1 LTRTVAGGYPARVID
16 LDPNRPPA
24 TPRDAATLILL
35 RPGARAPFE
44 IFLVK
49 RHARSSFMASAYVFP
64 GGKLDD
70 ADAEPAVLARAVGR
84 SPEQAARALA
94 EPDAPTRAVALYVAA
109 IRETFEEAG
118 ILLADV
124 DSGAD
129 LAAARTQLAAGASF
143 AEVLASLD
151 ARLRLDQLVP
161 YTRWITPVVE
171 PRRFDARFFLA
182 VAPAGQTGSH
192 DAHETT
198 DAAWLSP
205 AAALAE
211 VAAGTIQLPPPTLR
225 TLEIL
230 AEATSLAALLDE
242 TARTPP
248 PYVDPLFRQEG
259 EQIMLVLPGDPAHG
273 TPQRAL
279 PGPTRFVLEGGR
291 WWSRPHA

>member
-16 LDPNRPPA
+16 LDPSRPPA

-35 RPGARAPFE
+35 RPSAHAPFE
-44 IFLVK
+44 TFLVK
-49 RHARSSFMASAYVFP
+49 RHARSGFMASAYVFP

-70 ADAEPAVLARAVGR
+70 ADADPAVLARTTGR
-84 SPEQAARALA
+84 SPHEAARALA
-94 EPDAPTRAVALYVAA
+94 EPDAPIRAAALHIAA

-118 ILLADV
+118 VLLADLAP
-124 DSGAD
+124 GAD
-129 LAAARTQLAAGASF
+129 FAEARARLAAGTPF
-143 AEVLASLD
+143 AEVLAALD
-151 ARLRLDQLVP
+151 AHLRLDKLIP
-161 YTRWITPVVE
+161 YTRWVTPIVE

-182 VAPAGQTGSH
+182 LAPEGQAASH

-205 AAALAE
+205 TAALAE
-211 VAAGTIQLPPPTLR
+211 VAAGSIQLPPPTLR

-230 AEATSLAALLDE
+230 AEAQSLEALLEE

-248 PYVDPLFRQEG
+248 PYIDPVFRQDG

-273 TPQRAL
+273 TPTRAL

-291 WWSRPHA
+291 WWSRTHA